1 MEVCV
6 CVCVTHAGRPACD
19 HALGTGLRHSP
30 GFSLEPPLMVCL
42 PPPFSMQTRAAMPRS
57 PTSSEDE
64 MARSYSDSSE
74 ESDSDSP
81 KEETIYDTIRAT
93 AQKPGG
99 ARAEEGQAHM
109 LVLRIVIE
117 DLQQTVR
124 PPPAARLPAHGRRDL
139 GSRGLCLPPAPPVP
153 EARAAPAPSP

>member
-1 MEVCV
+1 
-6 CVCVTHAGRPACD
+6 
-19 HALGTGLRHSP
+19 
-30 GFSLEPPLMVCL
+30 
-42 PPPFSMQTRAAMPRS
+42 MPRS

-74 ESDSDSP
+74 ESNSDSS

-99 ARAEEGQAHM
+99 ARAEEGQAHT

-117 DLQQTVR
+117 DLQQTEGLSGGWQAAQR
-124 PPPAARLPAHGRRDL
+124 PTVGLSGPLPVGFLSL
-139 GSRGLCLPPAPPVP
+139 GIRCPGSQPGSLPG
-153 EARAAPAPSP
+153 

>member
-1 MEVCV
+1 M
-6 CVCVTHAGRPACD
+6 CVTQAGRPACG
-19 HALGTGLRHSP
+19 HAPGHRSLPRPRLLPRTSP
-30 GFSLEPPLMVCL
+30 DICL
-42 PPPFSMQTRAAMPRS
+42 PSPFSEQTRAAMPRS

-74 ESDSDSP
+74 ESNSDSS

-99 ARAEEGQAHM
+99 ARAEEGQAHT

-117 DLQQTVR
+117 DLQQTVSPSAR
-124 PPPAARLPAHGRRDL
+124 RLPSGPWQA
-139 GSRGLCLPPAPPVP
+139 
-153 EARAAPAPSP
+153 

>member
-1 MEVCV
+1 
-6 CVCVTHAGRPACD
+6 
-19 HALGTGLRHSP
+19 
-30 GFSLEPPLMVCL
+30 
-42 PPPFSMQTRAAMPRS
+42 
-57 PTSSEDE
+57 

-117 DLQQTVR
+117 DLQQTVSPLPTSR
-124 PPPAARLPAHGRRDL
+124 PLAGVTWAPGASACPLPPPHKRPARPSCWALLP
-139 GSRGLCLPPAPPVP
+139 LPPPCSPTVGRDGAQASAQRPGLQRQRARWVP
-153 EARAAPAPSP
+153 